1 MSDKLPAYE
10 TIKRHVLARIHDG
23 TWKEGDAIPG
33 EEALAR
39 EFGVSRMTVAKLAKK
54 SAASEPVLAP
64 VAVKK
69 SATPA
74 LGSARTR

>member
-1 MSDKLPAYE
+1 MSRRDFNSFSPSQRDRKAPLEMSDKLPAYE

-39 EFGVSRMTVAKLAKK
+39 EFGVSRMTVWRKLKALE
-54 SAASEPVLAP
+54 AA
-64 VAVKK
+64 
-69 SATPA
+69 
-74 LGSARTR
+74 